1 MPSPIAHLATGYLAY
16 RIGRRHSPRLE
27 AEASTSPLLLL
38 TAALFSLLPD
48 VDAMAGLLLG
58 DFGRYHNNGTHSL
71 LVGLALSL
79 IVAAL
84 IAWKRQGFAPWFIL
98 AASCYGMHVLMDA
111 ATPGRGVMALWPLSE
126 RRFLLPMPLFYGLHW
141 SDGWFSLRHLW
152 TALTEILFA
161 ASGVLLWTIWL
172 RRQGRASSL
181 PRVAFLKPA
190 VFRMCPTHRLQPLL
204 RQPWDRL
211 LNRRKRGASRD

>member
-1 MPSPIAHLATGYLAY
+1 MPSPIAHLASGYLAY
-16 RIGRRHSPRLE
+16 RIGRHQSPRLE

-38 TAALFSLLPD
+38 TAALYSLLPD
-48 VDAMAGLLLG
+48 VDSIAGLLLG

-79 IVAAL
+79 IGAAL
-84 IAWKRQGFAPWFIL
+84 IAWKRQGFALWFLL

-126 RRFLLPMPLFYGLHW
+126 RRFLLPLPLFYGLHW

-161 ASGVLLWTIWL
+161 VSGLLLWSIWL
-172 RRQGRASSL
+172 LRQGGAPSS
-181 PRVAFLKPA
+181 PGATFFKPA
-190 VFRMCPTHRLQPLL
+190 VLRMRPTHRLQPLL
-204 RQPWDRL
+204 KQPWDWL
-211 LNRRKRGASRD
+211 LTRQQRGAGRD